1 MCQHQP
7 SAAVDVNT
15 NSNFKEVVTKHTEID
30 VTIDFERTVLV
41 GSTIVTFESRLASLT
56 EIILDTSYLIV
67 KKATINGTRVSWDL
81 KAPKDANGSPLRIC
95 LDRAYENGEAFKLA
109 IDFET
114 TTDTTGLQWFK
125 ASQTDDKKYP
135 FMFSQGEPV
144 HARSMFPC
152 QDTPSIKTTFDM
164 TIRSILPVVASGTPE
179 NDPIFPPIQEPLEL
193 KTYKFKQEIPI
204 SNYLFAVASGNLAGE
219 KIGPKSYVYC
229 APGDLEACKAE
240 FKPDLQ
246 AIIKSAENLIFEY
259 PWPLYNLVVLPKSF
273 HLGGM
278 ENPVFNFYSAT
289 VVSGDRENIGVVAH
303 EFAHSYSGNLVT
315 NDAWEH
321 FWLNEGWTV
330 YIERCILRDLRG
342 EEAVQLEAIV
352 GWQDLLYNIDAY
364 GGNESVFTSLVL
376 EFQGK
381 RPDDIMSKISYEKG
395 YTFLCF
401 LEQQVGREKWH
412 KFVPHYFK
420 TFFGKSVNSEQ
431 FKNCILEF
439 FSQDIPAAV
448 ALHAVDW
455 ETWYHKPGAPPKPIF
470 DSSLYRDCIELCDK
484 WKMLSSNESAF
495 TPSSKDVEGWTVGQL
510 LVFLDLLIESSSPI
524 PKQFSH
530 ALGSQYGLLS
540 SGNLEVV
547 SRFLRVALRA
557 GDESVLKQTEEVLS
571 QTGRMKFVKPLFEG
585 LLSVSEK
592 LAVELFNRHRDFYH
606 PTCLR
611 LLRNVLEKHGL
622 TVG

>member
-1 MCQHQP
+1 MCRHQP
-7 SAAVDVNT
+7 SAVIDVNT

-30 VTIDFERTVLV
+30 VTVDFERTVLV
-41 GSTIVTFESRLASLT
+41 GSTIITFESRLASLT
-56 EIILDTSYLIV
+56 EIILDTSYLVV
-67 KKATINGTRVSWDL
+67 KQATINGTRVSWNL
-81 KAPKDANGSPLRIC
+81 KASKDANGSPLHIY

-114 TTDTTGLQWFK
+114 TTETTGLQWFK

-164 TIRSILPVVASGTPE
+164 TIRSILPVVASGIPE
-179 NDPIFPPIQEPLEL
+179 NDLIFPPVQEPLEL

-240 FKPDLQ
+240 FTPDLQ

-401 LEQQVGREKWH
+401 LEQKVGREKWH

-431 FKNCILEF
+431 FKSCVLEF
-439 FSQDIPAAV
+439 FSQDVPAAA

-547 SRFLRVALRA
+547 SRYLRVALRA

-571 QTGRMKFVKPLFEG
+571 QTGRMKFVKPL
-585 LLSVSEK
+585 
-592 LAVELFNRHRDFYH
+592 
-606 PTCLR
+606 
-611 LLRNVLEKHGL
+611 
-622 TVG
+622 

>member
-1 MCQHQP
+1 
-7 SAAVDVNT
+7 
-15 NSNFKEVVTKHTEID
+15 
-30 VTIDFERTVLV
+30 
-41 GSTIVTFESRLASLT
+41 
-56 EIILDTSYLIV
+56 
-67 KKATINGTRVSWDL
+67 
-81 KAPKDANGSPLRIC
+81 
-95 LDRAYENGEAFKLA
+95 
-109 IDFET
+109 
-114 TTDTTGLQWFK
+114 
-125 ASQTDDKKYP
+125 
-135 FMFSQGEPV
+135 
-144 HARSMFPC
+144 
-152 QDTPSIKTTFDM
+152 M
-164 TIRSILPVVASGTPE
+164 TIRSILPVVASGIPE
-179 NDPIFPPIQEPLEL
+179 NDLIFPPVQEPLEL

-240 FKPDLQ
+240 FTPDLQ

-412 KFVPHYFK
+412 KFVPH

-431 FKNCILEF
+431 FKRCVLEF
-439 FSQDIPAAV
+439 FSQDVHAAA

-547 SRFLRVALRA
+547 SRYLRVALRA
-557 GDESVLKQTEEVLS
+557 GDESVLKQTKEVLS
-571 QTGRMKFVKPLFEG
+571 QTGRMKFVKPL
-585 LLSVSEK
+585 
-592 LAVELFNRHRDFYH
+592 
-606 PTCLR
+606 
-611 LLRNVLEKHGL
+611 
-622 TVG
+622 

>member
-1 MCQHQP
+1 MCRHQS
-7 SAAVDVNT
+7 SAVVDVNT
-15 NSNFKEVVTKHTEID
+15 NSNFEEVVTKPTEID
-30 VTIDFERTVLV
+30 VTIDFERTMLV
-41 GSTIVTFESRLASLT
+41 GSIIITFESRLASLT
-56 EIILDTSYLIV
+56 EIILDTSYLV
-67 KKATINGTRVSWDL
+67 VRQATINDTRVSWDL
-81 KAPKDANGSPLRIC
+81 KASKDANGSPLHIY
-95 LDRAYENGEAFKLA
+95 LDRAYENGKAFKLA
-109 IDFET
+109 
-114 TTDTTGLQWFK
+114 
-125 ASQTDDKKYP
+125 
-135 FMFSQGEPV
+135 GEPV

-152 QDTPSIKTTFDM
+152 QDTPFIKTTFDM
-164 TIRSILPVVASGTPE
+164 TIRSILPVVASGIPE
-179 NDPIFPPIQEPLEL
+179 NDLIFPPVQEPLEL
-193 KTYKFKQEIPI
+193 KTYKFKQDIPI

-240 FKPDLQ
+240 FTPDLQ

-289 VVSGDRENIGVVAH
+289 VVSGDRENIGVVAP

-352 GWQDLLYNIDAY
+352 GWQDLLYNIEAY

-412 KFVPHYFK
+412 KFVPHYFR
-420 TFFGKSVNSEQ
+420 TFFGKSVNSQQ
-431 FKNCILEF
+431 FKSCVLEF
-439 FSQDIPAAV
+439 FSQDVHATA
-448 ALHAVDW
+448 ALHTVDW

-470 DSSLYRDCIELCDK
+470 DSGLYRDCIELCDK

-495 TPSSKDVEGWTVGQL
+495 TPSSKDVEGWTVGQ
-510 LVFLDLLIESSSPI
+510 
-524 PKQFSH
+524 FSATH
-530 ALGSQYGLLS
+530 
-540 SGNLEVV
+540 
-547 SRFLRVALRA
+547 
-557 GDESVLKQTEEVLS
+557 
-571 QTGRMKFVKPLFEG
+571 
-585 LLSVSEK
+585 
-592 LAVELFNRHRDFYH
+592 
-606 PTCLR
+606 
-611 LLRNVLEKHGL
+611 
-622 TVG
+622 